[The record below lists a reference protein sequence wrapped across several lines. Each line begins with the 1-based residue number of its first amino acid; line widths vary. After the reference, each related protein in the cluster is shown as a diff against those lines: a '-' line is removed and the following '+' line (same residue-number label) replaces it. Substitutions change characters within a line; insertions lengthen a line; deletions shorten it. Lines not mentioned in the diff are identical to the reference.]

1 MDTKRQI
8 LVVART
14 LFNKKG
20 YHQVKMRDISN
31 ELGISVG
38 NLTYHF
44 KKKQDLLEAIHQDT
58 YQSLRKNDT
67 IETLSDLVDLLKGMI
82 KTIFYE
88 RYSFIDRTIN
98 EEMPEFMK
106 KQEERSINVTQNVIN
121 AMKNL
126 RQNNVL
132 EADDSTL
139 EVIVQFMLL
148 SHIGWILDIK
158 EMTKEV
164 ECDFVKKHLDLLK
177 VYLTEEGLRE
187 YYVLMQTYSKPE

>member
-1 MDTKRQI
+1 MDTKQQI

-20 YHQVKMRDISN
+20 YHRVKMRDISN

-67 IETLSDLVDLLKGMI
+67 IETLGDLVDLLQGMI

-98 EEMPEFMK
+98 EEMPDFM
-106 KQEERSINVTQNVIN
+106 QRQGERSFDVTQHVIN
-121 AMKNL
+121 AIRNL
-126 RQNNVL
+126 RQNNLL
-132 EADDSTL
+132 EADDATI

-158 EMTKEV
+158 EITKEV
-164 ECDFVKKHLDLLK
+164 EYDFIKKHLNLLK
-177 VYLTEEGLRE
+177 VYLTEEGLIE
-187 YYVLMQTYSKPE
+187 YNGLMEIYSKTE